1 MLVTETFLVKV
12 VAVRIT
18 RLVFGY
24 NFVVH
29 HFVREWL
36 QIRFTKHGTIRQRNW
51 AKKTKVGVEGSK
63 R

>member
-1 MLVTETFLVKV
+1 MVSLGLLYVGTETFLLDKV

-29 HFVREWL
+29 HFVR
-36 QIRFTKHGTIRQRNW
+36 
-51 AKKTKVGVEGSK
+51 
-63 R
+63 